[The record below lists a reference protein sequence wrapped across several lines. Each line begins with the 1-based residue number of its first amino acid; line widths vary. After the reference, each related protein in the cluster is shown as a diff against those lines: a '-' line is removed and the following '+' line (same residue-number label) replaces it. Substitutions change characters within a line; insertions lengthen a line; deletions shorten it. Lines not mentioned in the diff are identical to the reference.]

1 MEFLNRP
8 GYDQFMNI
16 VLDNTVEIVSPTE
29 KNEIGM
35 VVIRGH
41 LDVRSPSRWIGTSFG
56 AVNPINCEKH
66 LFWYCVVVQI
76 WGQKPWFIAEKSVVE
91 LWSVELGPTKRMATR
106 GPCGI
111 LLYFGW
117 FPSPFQWARPAVSR
131 NINSKN
137 NGKFNMHWLP
147 DIDRKELVYG
157 YVWKCRV
164 PLNPLVNDHY
174 PY

>member
-41 LDVRSPSRWIGTSFG
+41 LDVRSPVVPVDQNIIWNG

-66 LFWYCVVVQI
+66 LFWYCEGCPDFGSKTLVYC
-76 WGQKPWFIAEKSVVE
+76 WKKCENLG
-91 LWSVELGPTKRMATR
+91 VELGPTKGIAAEVVTYFGFTR
-106 GPCGI
+106 GAYGSHVI
-111 LLYFGW
+111 LVG
-117 FPSPFQWARPAVSR
+117 FQAPKWARQSVA
-131 NINSKN
+131 KDQ
-137 NGKFNMHWLP
+137 F
-147 DIDRKELVYG
+147 
-157 YVWKCRV
+157 
-164 PLNPLVNDHY
+164 
-174 PY
+174 